1 MFFKKNENKLIKELE
16 QEIELL
22 TNTKDVYQLAFEKL
36 EIANEEL
43 QKEVYALKL
52 KEAGYKERLKYAS
65 DKEVEAI
72 EMANESAEESLL
84 RQEAYDRLGKKFEE
98 VCQKLS
104 VEEEQNKRWE
114 QEMGRLQEEYN
125 GLKREYRKLQEAI
138 PRKPQPTATIKVDT
152 KDIQEMLENYLKE
165 IKEEYSPRLKE
176 EYDALKNEYR
186 EHQKAIPS
194 KPQLTATIKVD
205 TKEIQEMLEN
215 ALQEIKEEYSP
226 RLKEEPEY
234 TYWIKSEGSSEKHFV
249 SDSPYQ
255 LLRKANVFYM
265 PYKAGI
271 LTLSES
277 LIEMVTRKKPKDVI
291 IETYSETPVEF
302 HSTRFAKTVKI
313 TLCREL
319 VKGGW

>member
-1 MFFKKNENKLIKELE
+1 MTTGLFYAILMEYQERIDKMLFKKDENKLIKELRE
-16 QEIELL
+16 EIDELIYGKEV
-22 TNTKDVYQLAFEKL
+22 NNVINYQLERRV
-36 EIANEEL
+36 EEL
-43 QKEVYALKL
+43 QKEVDFLKL
-52 KEAGYKERLKYAS
+52 REAGFEERLKVAS
-65 DKEVEAI
+65 EKEVEAI

-84 RQEAYDRLGKKFEE
+84 RQEAYDRLGNKFKE
-98 VCQKLS
+98 VCQKLT

-114 QEMGRLQEEYN
+114 QEMRRLQ
-125 GLKREYRKLQEAI
+125 
-138 PRKPQPTATIKVDT
+138 
-152 KDIQEMLENYLKE
+152 
-165 IKEEYSPRLKE
+165 E
-176 EYDALKNEYR
+176 EYDALKREYR
-186 EHQKAIPS
+186 EFKEAIPS

-215 ALQEIKEEYSP
+215 TLQEIKEEYSP

-302 HSTRFAKTVKI
+302 HSTRFHKTVKI

-319 VKGGW
+319 VKGVGNYIV

>member
-1 MFFKKNENKLIKELE
+1 MTTGLFYAILVGYQERIDKMLFKKDENKLIKELK

-22 TNTKDVYQLAFEKL
+22 TGRKAVYQLALDRL
-36 EIANEEL
+36 EMANEEL
-43 QKEVYALKL
+43 QREVDVLKL
-52 KEAGYKERLKYAS
+52 KEAGFKKRLKVAS
-65 DKEVEAI
+65 EKEVEAI

-84 RQEAYDRLGKKFEE
+84 RQEAYDRLGKKFKE
-98 VCQKLS
+98 VCQKLT

-125 GLKREYRKLQEAI
+125 GLKREYREL
-138 PRKPQPTATIKVDT
+138 
-152 KDIQEMLENYLKE
+152 
-165 IKEEYSPRLKE
+165 
-176 EYDALKNEYR
+176 
-186 EHQKAIPS
+186 QKAIPS

>member
-1 MFFKKNENKLIKELE
+1 MLFKKDENKLIKELRE
-16 QEIELL
+16 EIDELIYGKEV
-22 TNTKDVYQLAFEKL
+22 NNVINYQLERRV
-36 EIANEEL
+36 EEL
-43 QKEVYALKL
+43 QKEVDFLKL
-52 KEAGYKERLKYAS
+52 REAGFRERLKVAS

-84 RQEAYDRLGKKFEE
+84 RQEAYDRLGKKFKE

-114 QEMGRLQEEYN
+114 QEMGRLQEEYD
-125 GLKREYRKLQEAI
+125 GLKREYMEL
-138 PRKPQPTATIKVDT
+138 
-152 KDIQEMLENYLKE
+152 
-165 IKEEYSPRLKE
+165 
-176 EYDALKNEYR
+176 
-186 EHQKAIPS
+186 QKAIPS
-194 KPQLTATIKVD
+194 KPQLTATVKVD

-226 RLKEEPEY
+226 RLKEEPKY
-234 TYWIKSEGSSEKHFV
+234 VYWIEEEGDYGRHFE
-249 SDSPYQ
+249 SDSPQQ
-255 LLRKANVFYM
+255 LLKKVNVFYS
-265 PYKAGI
+265 PSDAGI

-313 TLCREL
+313 TLCRKL
-319 VKGGW
+319 AKGVGNYIV

>member
-1 MFFKKNENKLIKELE
+1 MLFKKDENKLIKELRE
-16 QEIELL
+16 EIDELIYGKEV
-22 TNTKDVYQLAFEKL
+22 NNVINYQIERRV
-36 EIANEEL
+36 EEL
-43 QKEVYALKL
+43 QKEVDFLKL
-52 KEAGYKERLKYAS
+52 REAGFRERLKVAS

-84 RQEAYDRLGKKFEE
+84 RQEAYVRLGKKFEE

-104 VEEEQNKRWE
+104 VEEEQNKRLE
-114 QEMGRLQEEYN
+114 QEMGRLQKEYD
-125 GLKREYRKLQEAI
+125 GLKREYREL
-138 PRKPQPTATIKVDT
+138 
-152 KDIQEMLENYLKE
+152 
-165 IKEEYSPRLKE
+165 
-176 EYDALKNEYR
+176 
-186 EHQKAIPS
+186 QKAIPS

-234 TYWIKSEGSSEKHFV
+234 IYWIEEEEGDYGRHFE
-249 SDSPYQ
+249 SDSPQQ
-255 LLRKANVFYM
+255 LLRKVNVFYI
-265 PYKAGI
+265 PNKASI

-277 LIEMVTRKKPKDVI
+277 LIEMVTRKKPQDVI

-313 TLCREL
+313 TLCRKL
-319 VKGGW
+319 AKGVGNYIV

>member
-1 MFFKKNENKLIKELE
+1 MLFKNDENKLIKELK

-22 TNTKDVYQLAFEKL
+22 TGRKAVYQLALDRL
-36 EIANEEL
+36 EMANEEL
-43 QKEVYALKL
+43 QREVDVLKL
-52 KEAGYKERLKYAS
+52 KEAGFKERLKVAS
-65 DKEVEAI
+65 EKEVEAI

-84 RQEAYDRLGKKFEE
+84 RQEAYDRLSKKFKE

-114 QEMGRLQEEYN
+114 QEMGRLQEDYN
-125 GLKREYRKLQEAI
+125 GLKREYREL
-138 PRKPQPTATIKVDT
+138 
-152 KDIQEMLENYLKE
+152 
-165 IKEEYSPRLKE
+165 
-176 EYDALKNEYR
+176 
-186 EHQKAIPS
+186 QKAIPS

-302 HSTRFAKTVKI
+302 HSTRFHKTVKI

-319 VKGGW
+319 VKGVGNYIV

>member
-1 MFFKKNENKLIKELE
+1 MTTGLFYAILVEYQERIDNMLFKKDENKLIKELRE
-16 QEIELL
+16 EIGELIYGKEV
-22 TNTKDVYQLAFEKL
+22 NNVINYQLERSV
-36 EIANEEL
+36 EEL
-43 QKEVYALKL
+43 QKEVDFLKL
-52 KEAGYKERLKYAS
+52 REAGYEERLKAAS
-65 DKEVEAI
+65 DKEVAAI
-72 EMANESAEESLL
+72 EMATSEVEENL
-84 RQEAYDRLGKKFEE
+84 RKQEAHNRLFKKFEE

-114 QEMGRLQEEYN
+114 QEMGRLQEDYN
-125 GLKREYRKLQEAI
+125 GLKREYREL
-138 PRKPQPTATIKVDT
+138 
-152 KDIQEMLENYLKE
+152 
-165 IKEEYSPRLKE
+165 
-176 EYDALKNEYR
+176 
-186 EHQKAIPS
+186 QKAIPS

-234 TYWIKSEGSSEKHFV
+234 IYWIEEEGDYGRHFE
-249 SDSPYQ
+249 SDSPQ
-255 LLRKANVFYM
+255 ELLKKVNVFYS
-265 PYKAGI
+265 PSDAGN

-313 TLCREL
+313 TLCRKL
-319 VKGGW
+319 VKGVGNYIV

>member
-1 MFFKKNENKLIKELE
+1 MLFKKDENKLIKELRE
-16 QEIELL
+16 EIGELVYGKEV
-22 TNTKDVYQLAFEKL
+22 NNVINYQLERRVEKL
-36 EIANEEL
+36 
-43 QKEVYALKL
+43 QREVDVLKL
-52 KEAGYKERLKYAS
+52 KEAGFRERLKVAS

-84 RQEAYDRLGKKFEE
+84 RQEAYDRLGKKFKE

-104 VEEEQNKRWE
+104 VEEEQNKRLE
-114 QEMGRLQEEYN
+114 QEMGRLQEDYN
-125 GLKREYRKLQEAI
+125 GLKREYREL
-138 PRKPQPTATIKVDT
+138 
-152 KDIQEMLENYLKE
+152 
-165 IKEEYSPRLKE
+165 
-176 EYDALKNEYR
+176 
-186 EHQKAIPS
+186 QKAIPS

-205 TKEIQEMLEN
+205 TKEIQEMLDK

-234 TYWIKSEGSSEKHFV
+234 IYWIEEEGDYGRHFE
-249 SDSPYQ
+249 SDSPQQ
-255 LLRKANVFYM
+255 LLRKVNVFYT
-265 PYKAGI
+265 PRKAGI

-313 TLCREL
+313 TLCRKL
-319 VKGGW
+319 AKGVGNYIV

>member
-1 MFFKKNENKLIKELE
+1 MTTGLFYAILVEYQERIDKMLFKKDENKLIKELK

-22 TNTKDVYQLAFEKL
+22 TGRKAVYQLALDRL
-36 EIANEEL
+36 EMANEEL
-43 QKEVYALKL
+43 QREVDVLKL
-52 KEAGYKERLKYAS
+52 KEAGFKERLKVAS
-65 DKEVEAI
+65 EKEVEAI

-84 RQEAYDRLGKKFEE
+84 RQEAYDRLGKKFKE
-98 VCQKLS
+98 VCQKLT

-125 GLKREYRKLQEAI
+125 GLK
-138 PRKPQPTATIKVDT
+138 
-152 KDIQEMLENYLKE
+152 
-165 IKEEYSPRLKE
+165 S
-176 EYDALKNEYR
+176 EYR
-186 EHQKAIPS
+186 ELQKAIPS

-205 TKEIQEMLEN
+205 TKEIQEILEN

-277 LIEMVTRKKPKDVI
+277 LIEMVTRKKHKDVI

-302 HSTRFAKTVKI
+302 HSTRFHKTVKI

-319 VKGGW
+319 VKGVGNYIV

>member
-1 MFFKKNENKLIKELE
+1 MTTGLFYAILVEYQERIDKMLFKKDENKLIKELK

-22 TNTKDVYQLAFEKL
+22 TGRKAVYQLALDRL
-36 EIANEEL
+36 EMANEEL
-43 QKEVYALKL
+43 QREVDVLKL
-52 KEAGYKERLKYAS
+52 KEAGFKERLKVAS
-65 DKEVEAI
+65 EKEVEAI

-84 RQEAYDRLGKKFEE
+84 RQEAYDRLGKKFKE
-98 VCQKLS
+98 VCQKLT

-125 GLKREYRKLQEAI
+125 GLK
-138 PRKPQPTATIKVDT
+138 
-152 KDIQEMLENYLKE
+152 
-165 IKEEYSPRLKE
+165 S
-176 EYDALKNEYR
+176 EYR
-186 EHQKAIPS
+186 ELQKAIPS

-215 ALQEIKEEYSP
+215 ALQEIKGEYSP

-249 SDSPYQ
+249 SDSPQQ

-271 LTLSES
+271 LTLSEG
-277 LIEMVTRKKPKDVI
+277 LLEMVTSKKPKDVI
-291 IETYSETPVEF
+291 IETCSETPVEF
-302 HSTRFAKTVKI
+302 YSTYFDRKVNI

-319 VKGGW
+319 AKGVGNYIV

>member
-1 MFFKKNENKLIKELE
+1 MTTGLFYAILVEYQERIDNMLFKKDENKLIKELRE
-16 QEIELL
+16 EIDELIYGKEV
-22 TNTKDVYQLAFEKL
+22 NNVINYQLERRV
-36 EIANEEL
+36 EEL
-43 QKEVYALKL
+43 QKEVDFLKL
-52 KEAGYKERLKYAS
+52 REAGFRERLKVAS

-84 RQEAYDRLGKKFEE
+84 RQEAYDRLGNKFKE
-98 VCQKLS
+98 VCQKLT

-125 GLKREYRKLQEAI
+125 GLKREYREL
-138 PRKPQPTATIKVDT
+138 
-152 KDIQEMLENYLKE
+152 
-165 IKEEYSPRLKE
+165 
-176 EYDALKNEYR
+176 
-186 EHQKAIPS
+186 QKAIPS

-215 ALQEIKEEYSP
+215 ALQEIKEGYSP

-291 IETYSETPVEF
+291 IETCSETPVEF
-302 HSTRFAKTVKI
+302 HSTRFHKTVKI

-319 VKGGW
+319 VKGVGNYIV

>member
-1 MFFKKNENKLIKELE
+1 MLFKKDENKLIKELK

-22 TNTKDVYQLAFEKL
+22 TGRKAVYQLALDRL
-36 EIANEEL
+36 EMANEEL
-43 QKEVYALKL
+43 QKEVDFLKIR
-52 KEAGYKERLKYAS
+52 EAGFEERLKVAS
-65 DKEVEAI
+65 EKEVEAI

-84 RQEAYDRLGKKFEE
+84 RQEAYNRLGKKFEE
-98 VCQKLS
+98 VCQKLT

-125 GLKREYRKLQEAI
+125 GLKRK
-138 PRKPQPTATIKVDT
+138 
-152 KDIQEMLENYLKE
+152 
-165 IKEEYSPRLKE
+165 
-176 EYDALKNEYR
+176 YR
-186 EHQKAIPS
+186 ELQKAIPS

-205 TKEIQEMLEN
+205 TKEIQEMLDK

-249 SDSPYQ
+249 SDSPQQ

-265 PYKAGI
+265 PYKEGI

-291 IETYSETPVEF
+291 IETCSETPVEF
-302 HSTRFAKTVKI
+302 HSTYFDRKVKI

-319 VKGGW
+319 AKGVGNYIV

>member
-1 MFFKKNENKLIKELE
+1 MTTGLFYAILIEYQERIDNMLFKKDENKLIQELRE
-16 QEIELL
+16 EIEELKSENGELIYGRHVDAESKKLL
-22 TNTKDVYQLAFEKL
+22 YKS
-36 EIANEEL
+36 IEEL
-43 QKEVYALKL
+43 QREVDVLKL
-52 KEAGYKERLKYAS
+52 REAGFRERLKVAS

-84 RQEAYDRLGKKFEE
+84 RQEAYVRLGKKFEE
-98 VCQKLS
+98 VCQKLT
-104 VEEEQNKRWE
+104 VEEEQNKRLE
-114 QEMGRLQEEYN
+114 QEMGRLQKEYD
-125 GLKREYRKLQEAI
+125 GLKREYREL
-138 PRKPQPTATIKVDT
+138 
-152 KDIQEMLENYLKE
+152 
-165 IKEEYSPRLKE
+165 
-176 EYDALKNEYR
+176 
-186 EHQKAIPS
+186 QKAIPS

-226 RLKEEPEY
+226 HLKEEPEY

-302 HSTRFAKTVKI
+302 YSTRFNETVKI

-319 VKGGW
+319 VKGVGNYIV